1 MTSPATRGVV
11 QPVGMTI
18 AEKILARASGTRRVQ
33 PGDVVEVEPDVLV
46 LLDGNFMKGIGFELP
61 RVAFP
66 ERIVVVFDHFVPARA
81 TPATEALARG
91 REFVARFGIDRFHD
105 VGPDQGISHQLVC
118 DLGYVRPG
126 QLIVSM
132 DSHTC
137 AAGSMN
143 ALGGA
148 LGPVD
153 MAEVAVLGRTWFRCG
168 PTVRYELSGVPGP
181 GVAPKDVF
189 LEIAGRFGDH
199 TLANLEFVGSGVAA
213 WSVQQRKALATM
225 CAELGAQFAVFPS
238 DEVLAAHLAALGID
252 DPDRGS
258 VEPDPDARYEA
269 DRQIELAA
277 LEPMVALP
285 HGVINNTLPAKS
297 VGAVPVT
304 RCFVGSCANGTLSD
318 LQEAA
323 EIVNG
328 RRIATGVTFIVTPG
342 SEAIHRRAVDLGYVK
357 TLADAGAVVTT
368 ASCGSCA
375 GLGSE
380 VAGAGERVVSS
391 STRNYRGRM
400 GSPDAQVYLASTAT
414 VAASAVAGRIVSA
427 LEVN

>member
-1 MTSPATRGVV
+1 
-11 QPVGMTI
+11 MTI
-18 AEKILARASGTRRVQ
+18 AEKILARASGLQRVG

-46 LLDGNFMKGIGFELP
+46 LLDGNFMRGIGFELS

-66 ERIVVVFDHFVPARA
+66 DRIVVVFDHFVPAEGA
-81 TPATEALARG
+81 TATDAHARG
-91 REFVARFGIDRFHD
+91 REFVERFGIDRFHD

-199 TLANLEFVGSGVAA
+199 TLANLEFVGSGIAA

-225 CAELGAQFAVFPS
+225 CSELGAQFAAFPF
-238 DEVLAAHLAALGID
+238 DETLAAHLGGLGVEE
-252 DPDRGS
+252 PDRGS
-258 VEPDPDARYEA
+258 VNPDPNAFYEA
-269 DRQIELAA
+269 ERQIDLAA

-285 HGVINNTLPAKS
+285 HGVVGNTVRARDVGEVS
-297 VGAVPVT
+297 VS
-304 RCFVGSCANGTLSD
+304 RCFVGSCANGTLDD
-318 LQEAA
+318 LREAA

-328 RRIATGVTFIVTPG
+328 RRIANGVRFIVTPG
-342 SEAIHRRAVDLGYVK
+342 SAAIHRRAADLGYVRI
-357 TLADAGAVVTT
+357 LEESGAVVT
-368 ASCGSCA
+368 ASACGSCA

-380 VAGAGERVVSS
+380 VAGAGERVLSS
-391 STRNYRGRM
+391 STRNYQGRM
-400 GSPDAQVYLASTAT
+400 GSPKAQVYLASTAT
-414 VAASAVAGRIVSA
+414 VAASALAGRIASP
-427 LEVN
+427 LEVI